1 MPVNHRLFR
10 PFLLLSTVQRQFDRV
25 LVLRYFGM
33 PPHLM
38 RQVTGHSLALVKEH
52 LALAEKHFPTEK
64 ELVQYLTNRGVEL
77 EKAQ

>member
-1 MPVNHRLFR
+1 
-10 PFLLLSTVQRQFDRV
+10 
-25 LVLRYFGM
+25 
-33 PPHLM
+33 
-38 RQVTGHSLALVKEH
+38 LALVKEH